1 MTRAWLAAVLL
12 SAPSASFAEDAAAP
26 AAPAVAAPRAPEGG
40 SMVSLSL
47 VEALAS
53 IERPELAGLF
63 SFIPPQNASY
73 AFGDLMARD
82 PKGLKRYAAKLKGDL
97 KAAGGLTEWD
107 HEVCAT
113 LVNIFAGQGVMI
125 QEKPSKKVMAVV
137 NDCVLSPVLDLR
149 EIVARRK
156 K

>member
-1 MTRAWLAAVLL
+1 MTKALLAVLL
-12 SAPSASFAEDAAAP
+12 LPAPAFAAGAAAP

-40 SMVSLSL
+40 TMVSLAL
-47 VEALAS
+47 VEALAAV
-53 IERPELAGLF
+53 ERPELAGLF

-82 PKGLKRYAAKLKGDL
+82 PKGLKLYARRLKADL

-113 LVNIFAGQGVMI
+113 LVNIFAGQGGLLA
-125 QEKPSKKVMAVV
+125 ERPPKKVMAVV
-137 NDCVLSPVLDLR
+137 NDCVLSPVMDLR